1 MKKKKKKKD
10 NRKRSRTRRPAVN
23 VINQNVLSA
32 GGKPLE
38 VKISNPTRTWGQLSV
53 REREEQEQ
61 LRNVV
66 GGGSIPMNTATAAQ
80 MAGDA
85 AVERAA
91 ERGTARK
98 TGDRAAARRQDD
110 ENLDE
115 KLHQKTFVDT
125 VSRFERS
132 LSRVL
137 SQADASAAGTIVGGG
152 PPGSDSDSD

>member
-1 MKKKKKKKD
+1 MLS
-10 NRKRSRTRRPAVN
+10 RSKRSRTRHPTVN

-98 TGDRAAARRQDD
+98 TGERAAARRQDD
-110 ENLDE
+110 EKLDE
-115 KLHQKTFVDT
+115 KLHQKTFIDSF
-125 VSRFERS
+125 SRSISRS